1 MTFSRIVL
9 ISNKKSNSFTTREKE
24 KEKEKERE
32 KEKEKERERD
42 RIKERERE
50 REKDGFSEGVIVFKN
65 LQSSQ
70 LNSSNGSQN
79 NETATSPLRT
89 GQNTPPHTES
99 HTLFPFPPSIINSS
113 IF

>member
-50 REKDGFSEGVIVFKN
+50 KDVFSEGVKLFKN

-79 NETATSPLRT
+79 NETATSPLCT
-89 GQNTPPHTES
+89 GQNTPPHT
-99 HTLFPFPPSIINSS
+99 
-113 IF
+113 